1 MKTMNWRRTAVTCV
15 VVAGFLL
22 AAGACSI
29 GPSASSSSASPPTS
43 TQLSLGLVPSSE
55 GYTFQSAIESMP
67 AGSANPYSFVITGP
81 DGKPVTQ
88 SSFLVFETRL
98 LHLYAIRGDLTG
110 FNHIH
115 PVIAVDG
122 AWATAAPDA
131 DDQSNQGGL
140 PAIAADGTWTTAPSE
155 PLVLQPGPYRVFV
168 QFEARDA
175 QGLIHS
181 LVLSRP
187 LQVTGTYSPVPL
199 PPPSNTAQVDG
210 YTITISPPSSTG
222 AMVAH
227 FTFKGAPVDNLEP
240 YLDSWAHLSAFQ
252 EGNLGFGHL
261 HPLETPQTPTQLGGP
276 DLTFHAHFNSGT
288 FRVFLQF
295 QTGGHLHT
303 AAFTLSYP

>member
-1 MKTMNWRRTAVTCV
+1 MKMKNWRWTAATCV
-15 VVAGFLL
+15 LVAGFLL
-22 AAGACSI
+22 VASAC
-29 GPSASSSSASPPTS
+29 GSAPTGSGSSTSPPNS
-43 TQLSLGLVPSSE
+43 TQLSLGLVSSSE
-55 GYTFQSAIESMP
+55 GYTFQSTIASMP
-67 AGSANPYSFVITGP
+67 AGSASPYTFVINGP
-81 DGKPVTQ
+81 DGKPVTE
-88 SSFLVFETRL
+88 SSYITFETKL
-98 LHLYAIRGDLTG
+98 LHFYAVRADLTG

-115 PVIAVDG
+115 PSL
-122 AWATAAPDA
+122 AP
-131 DDQSNQGGL
+131 
-140 PAIAADGTWTTAPSE
+140 DGTWTTTAAE
-155 PLVLQPGPYRVFV
+155 PLLLQPGPYRVFI

-187 LQVTGTYSPVPL
+187 LQVTGTYSPVPV

-210 YTITISPPSSTG
+210 YTVTISPPSSTG

-227 FTFKGAPVDNLEP
+227 FTFKGAPVGKLEP

-276 DLTFHAHFNSGT
+276 DLTFHAHFSSGT

-295 QTGGHLHT
+295 QTAGHLHT

>member
-1 MKTMNWRRTAVTCV
+1 MKTTNWRWTAVYV
-15 VVAGFLL
+15 L
-22 AAGACSI
+22 AAAFVLVAGACGV
-29 GPSASSSSASPPTS
+29 GPSASSSSTSPPNS
-43 TQLSLGLVPSSE
+43 TQLSLGLVSSSE
-55 GYTFQSAIESMP
+55 GYTFQSSITTLP
-67 AGSANPYSFVITGP
+67 AGSSSPYSFVITGP

-88 SSFLVFETRL
+88 SSFIVFETRL

-115 PVIAVDG
+115 PVIAANG
-122 AWATAAPDA
+122 AWASAAPDA
-131 DDQSNQGGL
+131 DDQLNQGSL
-140 PAIAADGTWTTAPSE
+140 PAIAADGTWTTTPSE

-168 QFEARDA
+168 QLEARDA

-181 LVLSRP
+181 LILSRT
-187 LQVTGTYSPVPL
+187 LQVPGAYTPQPV
-199 PPPSNTAQVDG
+199 PPPSNTATADG
-210 YTITISPPSSTG
+210 YTVTISPPSSTG

-227 FTFKGAPVDNLEP
+227 FTFKGAPVGNLEP

>member
-1 MKTMNWRRTAVTCV
+1 MWALA
-15 VVAGFLL
+15 AGLLL
-22 AAGACSI
+22 AAGACGI
-29 GPSASSSSASPPTS
+29 GPTASPSTASPPNS
-43 TQLSLGLVPSSE
+43 TQLSLGLVSSSE
-55 GYTFQSAIESMP
+55 GYTFQSTIESMP
-67 AGSANPYSFVITGP
+67 PGSANPYTFVIIGP
-81 DGKPVTQ
+81 DGKPVPQ
-88 SSFLVFETRL
+88 SSYIVFETKL
-98 LHLYAIRGDLTG
+98 LHFYAIRADLTG

-115 PVIAVDG
+115 PA
-122 AWATAAPDA
+122 
-131 DDQSNQGGL
+131 L
-140 PAIAADGTWTTAPSE
+140 AADGTWTTTAAE
-155 PLVLQPGPYRVFV
+155 PLRLQPGPYRVFI

-187 LQVTGTYSPVPL
+187 LQVTGTYSPVPV

-210 YTITISPPSSTG
+210 YTVSISPPSSTG

-227 FTFKGAPVDNLEP
+227 FTFRGAPVANLQP
-240 YLDSWAHLSAFQ
+240 YLDSWAHLSAFL

-261 HPLETPQTPTQLGGP
+261 HPLETPQSPTQLGGP

-295 QTGGHLHT
+295 QTAGLLHT